1 MNIRILGITGPSGAG
16 KSLLSQSLSAKGIP
30 VIDADQVYH
39 SLLIPPSP
47 CLDALRDAFGDG
59 IFGKDGALDRSALS
73 AIVFHDKEKL
83 NLLNK
88 TVLRFVLERI
98 DERIKD
104 LDAKGHTVVAV
115 DAPTLI
121 ESGYHKQCHTVV
133 SVLAKENIREE
144 RICKRDHLTE
154 EQAKARIHAQPP
166 EEFYRS
172 HSHVIIENNGD
183 TDALRIA
190 VESFLSTLPTP

>member
-30 VIDADQVYH
+30 VIDADEVYH

-59 IFGKDGALDRSALS
+59 IFGKDGSLDRSALS
-73 AIVFHDKEKL
+73 AIVFYDKEKL

-98 DERIKD
+98 DERIQA

-115 DAPTLI
+115 DGPTLI

-133 SVLAKENIREE
+133 SVLAKEGIREE
-144 RICKRDHLTE
+144 RIRERDGLTE

-172 HSHVIIENNGD
+172 HSHVVIENNGD
-183 TDALRIA
+183 EDALQIA
-190 VESFLSTLPTP
+190 VESLLSTLPNP

>member
-16 KSLLSQSLSAKGIP
+16 KSLLSQGLSAKGIP
-30 VIDADQVYH
+30 VIDADEVYH

-47 CLDALRDAFGDG
+47 CLDALHDAFGDR

-83 NLLNK
+83 SLLNK
-88 TVLRFVLERI
+88 TVLHFVLERI

-104 LDAKGHTVVAV
+104 LDAEGHTVVAV

-133 SVLAKENIREE
+133 SVLAKEGIREE
-144 RICKRDHLTE
+144 RIRARDHLTE

-172 HSHVIIENNGD
+172 HSHVIIENNRD
-183 TDALRIA
+183 EDALRIA